1 MILATTR
8 QIAYLQVLADKAEHI
23 KSRHPSLIPQ
33 GLSHIRWE
41 LGITSEKASN
51 CIKFYR
57 SILDKADSELHPRA
71 KVTEIED
78 LPA

>member
-1 MILATTR
+1 MILATTK

-33 GLSHIRWE
+33 GLHHIRWE
-41 LGITSEKASN
+41 LGITSEKASR
-51 CIKFYR
+51 CIQFYNE
-57 SILDKADSELHPRA
+57 ILRKADLQLHPIR
-71 KVTEIED
+71 KVAETED